1 MPDLK
6 TELKKLEALKFD
18 DDGDTTVITLQPAVA
33 VPDKQQGSIS
43 KRLFDLILNNP
54 GCNRSS
60 LLAKALSAGIGM
72 SSSSSLIHQFTRRG
86 LVRTVDSQ
94 TGPTYFCVGTQYKP
108 GYIKQAK
115 KAAKVATPKA
125 AKPEPQ
131 PTAIAPIPLAV
142 FSAKDMVESMPVGK
156 ARAVYDELKKLFGG

>member
-6 TELKKLEALKFD
+6 SELKKLEALKFD

-33 VPDKQQGSIS
+33 LPDNQQGGVSVRMFNII
-43 KRLFDLILNNP
+43 RDNP
-54 GCNRSS
+54 GCNRNK
-60 LLAKALSAGIGM
+60 LITLADTVSVSRA
-72 SSSSSLIHQFTRRG
+72 SSSSLLNQFVKRG

-94 TGPTYFCVGTQYKP
+94 TGLTYFAVGQKYKP

-131 PTAIAPIPLAV
+131 PTAIAPVSLAV

>member
-6 TELKKLEALKFD
+6 SELKKLEALKFD

-33 VPDKQQGSIS
+33 VPDNQQGSVSSRVFNII
-43 KRLFDLILNNP
+43 RDNP
-54 GCNRSS
+54 GCNRNR
-60 LLAKALSAGIGM
+60 LVALSDTAGV
-72 SSSSSLIHQFTRRG
+72 SKNSSSSLLNQFVKRG
-86 LVRTVDSQ
+86 LVRTVESAS
-94 TGPTYFCVGTQYKP
+94 GLTYFAVGQIYVR
-108 GYIKQAK
+108 GYIKRNK

-125 AKPEPQ
+125 SKPEPQ
-131 PTAIAPIPLAV
+131 PTAIAPVPLAV